1 MGRPHRSAPRVP
13 ENRELAVNKKRL
25 GVSCGAWMTAPI
37 TDALQ
42 LERPLADGLL
52 SVFARGEKRGS
63 PASSGIYR

>member
-1 MGRPHRSAPRVP
+1 
-13 ENRELAVNKKRL
+13 
-25 GVSCGAWMTAPI
+25 MTAPI